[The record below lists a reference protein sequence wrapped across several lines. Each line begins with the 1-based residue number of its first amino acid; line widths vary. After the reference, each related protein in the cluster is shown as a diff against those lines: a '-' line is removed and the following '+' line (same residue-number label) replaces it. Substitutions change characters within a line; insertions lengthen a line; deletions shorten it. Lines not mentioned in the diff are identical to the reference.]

1 MMPLGLG
8 RAGAPLSVLC
18 LGAHSDDIE
27 IGAGGTLLTLIA
39 EGAELDV
46 LWCVMSG
53 SVARKTEAE
62 NAAQDFLAGTRSH
75 RIEVQSFKDGSF
87 PAEYEG
93 IKAWFEDLKTRAKPD
108 LILTHRR
115 DDRHQDHRE
124 ICQHTWSTFRNHTIL
139 EYEIPKYDG
148 DLGRPNCYV
157 TLDER
162 LSREKARLLMESFA
176 SQRSKQWF
184 DEETFLA
191 LMRLRGL
198 EAASATRYAEAF
210 YSRKAVLGFARE
222 ESTDDVACARAGRV
236 AESHSREPHLQ
247 SRTHPPA
254 M

>member
-39 EGAELDV
+39 ESAELDV

-62 NAAQDFLAGTRSH
+62 NAARDFLAGTRSH

-139 EYEIPKYDG
+139 EYEIPKWDG
-148 DLGRPNCYV
+148 DIGQPNAYV
-157 TLDER
+157 PLRADVLNRKIE
-162 LSREKARLLMESFA
+162 LLMKHFGT
-176 SQRSKQWF
+176 QRSKAWF
-184 DEETFLA
+184 DDEVFRGLA
-191 LMRLRGL
+191 RLRGM
-198 EAASATRYAEAF
+198 ECVAPERYAEAF
-210 YSRKAVLGFARE
+210 VARKLAL
-222 ESTDDVACARAGRV
+222 SI
-236 AESHSREPHLQ
+236 P
-247 SRTHPPA
+247 
-254 M
+254 